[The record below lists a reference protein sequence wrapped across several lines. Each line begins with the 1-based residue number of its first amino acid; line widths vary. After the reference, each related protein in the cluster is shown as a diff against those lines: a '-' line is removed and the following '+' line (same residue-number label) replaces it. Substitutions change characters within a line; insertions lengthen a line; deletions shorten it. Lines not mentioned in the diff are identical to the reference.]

1 MSAMSSLKSKSPA
14 QPQGGKRERTRQK
27 LVSAAASLFQ
37 ARGIDAVSLDEVAAH
52 AGLTKGAIYG
62 NFENKEDLVYAVAVG
77 YGRRPKPIF
86 NAAEPIALQ
95 LKRLVADASAKTP
108 GALKRLAF
116 LTELDLYVLTHDS
129 VKKRMYKLA
138 HERYR
143 EAAANLTQVAR
154 PGELPLPPLEF
165 AIVVHALFNGL
176 LYQRAIWP
184 EVVTD
189 EVMLGALRAL
199 VAPRG

>member
-1 MSAMSSLKSKSPA
+1 MSSRKSKSP
-14 QPQGGKRERTRQK
+14 PVPEVSKRERTRQK
-27 LVSAAASLFQ
+27 LLSAAVALFQ

-62 NFENKEDLVYAVAVG
+62 NFENKEDLVYAAAVES
-77 YGRRPKPIF
+77 GRRPKPIF
-86 NAAEPIALQ
+86 NADEPIAQQ

-108 GALKRLAF
+108 GQLKRLAF
-116 LTELDLYVLTHDS
+116 LTELDLYVLTHES
-129 VKKRMYKLA
+129 VKRRMYKLA
-138 HERYR
+138 HDRYR
-143 EAAANLTQVAR
+143 EAAKNLAHIAR
-154 PGELPLPPLEF
+154 EGELPLPPLEF

-189 EVMLGALRAL
+189 EVMLRALRAL
-199 VAPRG
+199 VAKSA

>member
-1 MSAMSSLKSKSPA
+1 MSSPKSKKPA
-14 QPQGGKRERTRQK
+14 NPEGTKRERTRK
-27 LVSAAASLFQ
+27 TLVAAAAALFQ

-62 NFENKEDLVYAVAVG
+62 NFENKEDLVYAIAVDL
-77 YGRRPKPIF
+77 GRRPKPIF
-86 NAAEPIALQ
+86 NADEPVAQQ

-108 GALKRLAF
+108 GQLKRLAF

-143 EAAANLTQVAR
+143 EAAENLNRIAR

-189 EVMLGALRAL
+189 DVILAALRAL
-199 VAPRG
+199 VSRRT